1 MKKYLTELMQIAPGR
16 VSIEIDKHK
25 LFNETAETVIE
36 REVKQFCDTS
46 PYVISSMMANDTII
60 HLEVAPITKPMPIVE
75 IWHYDL
81 ELAMKESL
89 KQIKKWKPEKK

>member
-25 LFNETAETVIE
+25 LYNETAKTVIE
-36 REVKQFCDTS
+36 REVKQFADT
-46 PYVISSMMANDTII
+46 PEFRRALMAESDTII

-81 ELAMKESL
+81 ELSMKQAL
-89 KQIKKWKPEKK
+89 KEIKKWKPQKK